1 MHNAK
6 YNPKTKLN
14 GKGKGKKGMEDEFI
28 EDAELQPEEESKKK
42 EFPEQERKTV
52 KYRSLLMCFGR
63 APCPW
68 ALD

>member
-42 EFPEQERKTV
+42 SARNKKGKNV
-52 KYRSLLMCFGR
+52 KCRSLLMCFGR